1 MLSLWLSIVPELR
14 KVDILGDPKILF
26 IADFLQSFSLETASG
41 VKLFGSCEEMLSL
54 CDQKGD
60 SVLLSRR
67 FCTDN
72 VSCDNLVKI
81 YPFLSFV
88 CPSARET
95 RDGISPTSG
104 LTRLKENTSDYLSHF
119 LFAVCWREKS
129 KQGFSLFMAVSSPC
143 C

>member
-26 IADFLQSFSLETASG
+26 IGDFLQSFSLETASE
-41 VKLFGSCEEMLSL
+41 VNLFGSCEEVLSL
-54 CDQKGD
+54 YDQKGD

-104 LTRLKENTSDYLSHF
+104 LTRLKGKMHTE
-119 LFAVCWREKS
+119 
-129 KQGFSLFMAVSSPC
+129 QGRACKLRDTFDMIALQRCDHNLLAN
-143 C
+143 

>member
-26 IADFLQSFSLETASG
+26 IDDFSQSFSLETASG
-41 VKLFGSCEEMLSL
+41 VNLFGFREEVLSL
-54 CDQKGD
+54 CDQNGD

-88 CPSARET
+88 CPRARET
-95 RDGISPTSG
+95 RDGSLPASG
-104 LTRLKENTSDYLSHF
+104 LMRLKGKMQTEQGRACKLRDPFDMIALQRFDHN
-119 LFAVCWREKS
+119 LFAN
-129 KQGFSLFMAVSSPC
+129 
-143 C
+143 